1 MLRIGTRSN
10 RCLSNT
16 QPLKVKVLQVLAI
29 HDEIAG
35 LPVENVHHVG
45 GDVHAH
51 SALCFNRRRTDV
63 RRTVK
68 VFHLKKRVVRV
79 NRFLLEHI
87 ESGRCQHAAFEGGNH
102 CVFVHDTTACTI
114 DDVTPAS
121 STVFADVRHRGQSLS
136 VDQVVRFLG
145 QVAVNGYVGAV

>member
-51 SALCFNRRRTDV
+51 SALCFNRRRADV

-68 VFHLKKRVVRV
+68 VFHLKKRDTWVQ
-79 NRFLLEHI
+79 LENK
-87 ESGRCQHAAFEGGNH
+87 A
-102 CVFVHDTTACTI
+102 
-114 DDVTPAS
+114 
-121 STVFADVRHRGQSLS
+121 STVLWSRVPWALAI
-136 VDQVVRFLG
+136 LG
-145 QVAVNGYVGAV
+145 GRYGS